1 MATAKKTG
9 GNMIANRPFPWE
21 PHYPD
26 GVVWDAPIR
35 QTTLPVLLDEAVA
48 RYGDRTAVSFRAIR
62 ISFAD
67 LARRADALAGWLAG
81 QGIGKGDA
89 VALLLH
95 NTPFHPIAFFAVLRL
110 GARVVHLS
118 PLDPARAIGKKLD
131 DSGARTL
138 ISTNIPGL
146 LQNALAVLA
155 EGHLD
160 RLILSDDAE
169 WGAPSPALPI
179 PVAANVFNLSAA
191 CAPPPAAWPAIT
203 PDDVALLQYTGGTT
217 GMPKAA
223 LLSHGNL
230 TAAVSIINN
239 VAAGKITVGPD
250 DKMLGVLPLF
260 HIYAL
265 TAVLL
270 RAIAAGAEI
279 VLRPRFDVDQTI
291 ADIETGG
298 VTVFCGV
305 PTMWIA
311 LVSAPGIES
320 RNLSTLRLT
329 LSGGAP
335 LPAEISE
342 KFTRLTGQILGG
354 GWGMTET
361 SPVGTLIPE
370 GVAYTPGMIGIPNPG
385 ITMDVVAL
393 DDPHKVLGPNETG
406 EIRVKGPNVTRGY
419 WNRPAETASSFAD
432 GFLLTGDIGHY
443 DERGFFFLVDRKKD
457 MIISGGFNVY
467 PAVIENAI
475 YEHPDVA
482 EAGVVGIADAY
493 RGQAAKAF
501 VVLRDGAPEMTLEA
515 LRSFLADRIGRHEL
529 PSALEIRTAL
539 PKTGVGKLS
548 RKDLIDE
555 ERARTTS

>member
-1 MATAKKTG
+1 
-9 GNMIANRPFPWE
+9 MIANRPFPWE
-21 PHYPD
+21 AHYPD
-26 GVVWDAPIR
+26 GIVWDAPIR
-35 QTTLPVLLDEAVA
+35 LTTLPVLLDEAAA
-48 RYGDRTAVSFRAIR
+48 RFGDRSAVAFRDYR
-62 ISFAD
+62 LTFGE
-67 LARRADALAGWLAG
+67 LARRADLLAGWLAG
-81 QGIGKGDA
+81 QGVRQGDA

-95 NTPFHPIAFFAVLRL
+95 NTPFHPIAFFAALRL

-146 LQNALAVLA
+146 MQNALAVLA
-155 EGHLD
+155 DGHLD
-160 RLILSDDAE
+160 RLLLGDDAE

-179 PVAANVFNLSAA
+179 PVAANVVNLADA
-191 CAPPPAAWPAIT
+191 VAPPPAAWPVIT

-223 LLSHGNL
+223 LLSHANL

-239 VAAGKITVGPD
+239 VAAGKGAIGPD

-279 VLRPRFDVDQTI
+279 LLRPRFDLEATI
-291 ADIETGG
+291 HDIE
-298 VTVFCGV
+298 VNRASVFCGV

-311 LVSAPGIES
+311 LVSAPGIET
-320 RNLSTLRLT
+320 RDLSALRLT

-361 SPVGTLIPE
+361 SPVGTLIPD
-370 GVAYTPGMIGIPNPG
+370 GVAYTSGMIGIPNPG

-406 EIRVKGPNVTRGY
+406 EIRVKGPNVTKGY
-419 WNRPAETASSFAD
+419 WNRPEETASSFAD

-482 EAGVVGIADAY
+482 EAGVVGIPDPY

-501 VVLRDGAPEMTLEA
+501 VVLRDGAPPLTLEA
-515 LRSFLADRIGRHEL
+515 LRSFLAERIGRHEL
-529 PSALEIRTAL
+529 PSALEIRTDL

-548 RKDLIDE
+548 RKDLIEE
-555 ERARTTS
+555 ERAATGA

>member
-1 MATAKKTG
+1 
-9 GNMIANRPFPWE
+9 MIANRPFPWE

-48 RYGDRTAVSFRAIR
+48 RYGDRTAISFRAIR
-62 ISFAD
+62 LTFAD

-81 QGIGKGDA
+81 QGVGPGDA

-146 LQNALAVLA
+146 LQNAQAVLA
-155 EGHLD
+155 DGHLD
-160 RLILSDDAE
+160 RLILGDDAE

-179 PVAANVFNLSAA
+179 PSAANIFNLSAA
-191 CAPPPAAWPAIT
+191 NAPPPAAWPAIT

-239 VAAGKITVGPD
+239 VAAGKVAIGPD

-270 RAIAAGAEI
+270 RAIAAGCEI
-279 VLRPRFDVDQTI
+279 MLRPRFDLDQTL

-320 RNLSTLRLT
+320 RNLSGLRLT

-393 DDPHKVLGPNETG
+393 DDPHQVLGPNETG

-419 WNRPAETASSFAD
+419 WNRPQETESSFAD

-482 EAGVVGIADAY
+482 EAGVVGIPDAY

-548 RKDLIDE
+548 RKDLMDD
-555 ERARTTS
+555 ERARTTA

>member
-1 MATAKKTG
+1 MSSG
-9 GNMIANRPFPWE
+9 
-21 PHYPD
+21 
-26 GVVWDAPIR
+26 IR
-35 QTTLPVLLDEAVA
+35 
-48 RYGDRTAVSFRAIR
+48 S
-62 ISFAD
+62 
-67 LARRADALAGWLAG
+67 
-81 QGIGKGDA
+81 
-89 VALLLH
+89 
-95 NTPFHPIAFFAVLRL
+95 
-110 GARVVHLS
+110 
-118 PLDPARAIGKKLD
+118 
-131 DSGARTL
+131 
-138 ISTNIPGL
+138 
-146 LQNALAVLA
+146 
-155 EGHLD
+155 
-160 RLILSDDAE
+160 
-169 WGAPSPALPI
+169 
-179 PVAANVFNLSAA
+179 
-191 CAPPPAAWPAIT
+191 PAAWPAIT

-239 VAAGKITVGPD
+239 VAAGKVAIGPD

-270 RAIAAGAEI
+270 RAIAAGCEI
-279 VLRPRFDVDQTI
+279 MLRPRFDLDQTL

-320 RNLSTLRLT
+320 RNLSGLSLT

-393 DDPHKVLGPNETG
+393 DDPHQVLGPNETG

-419 WNRPAETASSFAD
+419 WNRPQETESSFAD

-443 DERGFFFLVDRKKD
+443 DECGFFFLVDRKKD

-482 EAGVVGIADAY
+482 EAGVVGIPDAY

-548 RKDLIDE
+548 RKDLMDD
-555 ERARTTS
+555 ERARTTA

>member
-1 MATAKKTG
+1 
-9 GNMIANRPFPWE
+9 MIANRPFPWE

-67 LARRADALAGWLAG
+67 LARRANALAGWLAG

-131 DSGARTL
+131 DSGARIL

-146 LQNALAVLA
+146 LQNAMAVLA

-160 RLILSDDAE
+160 RLILGDDAE

-191 CAPPPAAWPAIT
+191 SAPPPAAWPAIT

-320 RNLSTLRLT
+320 RNLSALRLT

-501 VVLRDGAPEMTLEA
+501 VVLRDGAPEMTLEV

-555 ERARTTS
+555 ERARTTL

>member
-1 MATAKKTG
+1 
-9 GNMIANRPFPWE
+9 MIANRPFPWE

-67 LARRADALAGWLAG
+67 LARRANALAGWLAG

-146 LQNALAVLA
+146 LQNAMAVLA

-160 RLILSDDAE
+160 RLILGDDAE

-191 CAPPPAAWPAIT
+191 SAPPPAAWPAIT

-320 RNLSTLRLT
+320 RNLSALRLT

-501 VVLRDGAPEMTLEA
+501 VVLRDGAPEMTLEV

-555 ERARTTS
+555 ERARTTL

>member
-1 MATAKKTG
+1 
-9 GNMIANRPFPWE
+9 MIANRPFPWE

-48 RYGDRTAVSFRAIR
+48 RYGDRTAISFRAIR
-62 ISFAD
+62 LTFAD

-81 QGIGKGDA
+81 QGVGPGDA

-146 LQNALAVLA
+146 LQNAMAVLA

-160 RLILSDDAE
+160 RLILGDDAE

-191 CAPPPAAWPAIT
+191 SAPPPPAWPAIT

-393 DDPHKVLGPNETG
+393 DDPHQVLGPNETG

-419 WNRPAETASSFAD
+419 WNRPQETESSFAD

-482 EAGVVGIADAY
+482 EAGVVGIPDAY

-548 RKDLIDE
+548 RKDLMDD
-555 ERARTTS
+555 ERARTTA

>member
-1 MATAKKTG
+1 MKTL
-9 GNMIANRPFPWE
+9 I
-21 PHYPD
+21 
-26 GVVWDAPIR
+26 
-35 QTTLPVLLDEAVA
+35 
-48 RYGDRTAVSFRAIR
+48 
-62 ISFAD
+62 
-67 LARRADALAGWLAG
+67 
-81 QGIGKGDA
+81 
-89 VALLLH
+89 LLL
-95 NTPFHPIAFFAVLRL
+95 
-110 GARVVHLS
+110 
-118 PLDPARAIGKKLD
+118 
-131 DSGARTL
+131 
-138 ISTNIPGL
+138 
-146 LQNALAVLA
+146 
-155 EGHLD
+155 
-160 RLILSDDAE
+160 
-169 WGAPSPALPI
+169 
-179 PVAANVFNLSAA
+179 
-191 CAPPPAAWPAIT
+191 
-203 PDDVALLQYTGGTT
+203 
-217 GMPKAA
+217 
-223 LLSHGNL
+223 
-230 TAAVSIINN
+230 
-239 VAAGKITVGPD
+239 
-250 DKMLGVLPLF
+250 
-260 HIYAL
+260 
-265 TAVLL
+265 
-270 RAIAAGAEI
+270 
-279 VLRPRFDVDQTI
+279 
-291 ADIETGG
+291 
-298 VTVFCGV
+298 
-305 PTMWIA
+305 A

-320 RNLSTLRLT
+320 RNLSALRLT

-501 VVLRDGAPEMTLEA
+501 VVLRDGAPEMTLEV

-555 ERARTTS
+555 ERARTTL